1 MTFSYYYYV
10 DMLDLARHLAEQQ
23 VAQRLD
29 KDLQNLFAFSM
40 DLQILKLLVTLQRPL
55 LVMHYPPGQ

>member
-1 MTFSYYYYV
+1 
-10 DMLDLARHLAEQQ
+10 MLDLARHLAEQQ